1 VGDHDGVDPLADLRS
16 RRTCV
21 PAQMCDSRTQK
32 RIGEQPHSTEF
43 EDDSGVT
50 HVGERARGRYRAD
63 RRGLRPV
70 PHHPPGVIA
79 AHPSA
84 LENRAV
90 SDHAVDRSARA
101 RPIAVI
107 ALGGLGV
114 LFALLNTDEVEVN
127 WLLGTWS
134 TPLIVVIAVS
144 IVIGAGLGFLAA
156 RRRSR

>member
-1 VGDHDGVDPLADLRS
+1 
-16 RRTCV
+16 
-21 PAQMCDSRTQK
+21 
-32 RIGEQPHSTEF
+32 
-43 EDDSGVT
+43 
-50 HVGERARGRYRAD
+50 
-63 RRGLRPV
+63 
-70 PHHPPGVIA
+70 
-79 AHPSA
+79 
-84 LENRAV
+84 V